1 MYFYSWIG
9 DDNGYCFVTGVITTK
24 SYVKSQSWMV
34 GPSSH
39 IFLKQTFGFCMI
51 WKLIF
56 LSLNHDMLSDR
67 PYIDVVITKD

>member
-1 MYFYSWIG
+1 
-9 DDNGYCFVTGVITTK
+9 
-24 SYVKSQSWMV
+24 MV

-51 WKLIF
+51 QKLIF
-56 LSLNHDMLSDR
+56 LSLNHDKLSNR